1 RSNRVHGPI
10 KIVGLAGQKNCIE
23 GPIQLTLLYGLD
35 RCTELTA
42 VLCFYY
48 QTFPLKL
55 GGALRPDEK
64 SHVSAAFD
72 KHSAKVSPER
82 AGAQYQVPHLLPP
95 IYALCGHLSMRHRC
109 WARGC
114 AGSEPAGNSRAGG
127 R

>member
-1 RSNRVHGPI
+1 MHRRTHP
-10 KIVGLAGQKNCIE
+10 
-23 GPIQLTLLYGLD
+23 LTLLYGLD

-72 KHSAKVSPER
+72 KHSAKLSPER
-82 AGAQYQVPHLLPP
+82 AGAQYQVPHPLPP
-95 IYALCGHLSMRHRC
+95 ISLVRA
-109 WARGC
+109 
-114 AGSEPAGNSRAGG
+114 SEHAAPLLG
-127 R
+127 